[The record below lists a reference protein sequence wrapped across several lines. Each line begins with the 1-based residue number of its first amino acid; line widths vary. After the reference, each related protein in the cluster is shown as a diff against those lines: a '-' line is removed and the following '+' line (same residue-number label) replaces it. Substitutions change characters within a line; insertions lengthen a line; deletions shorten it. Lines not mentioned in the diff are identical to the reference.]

1 MCSAN
6 PVCVQGHATGRQER
20 PVSKILLFV
29 SLNCQLCVV
38 CVCARMIVILQL
50 GLRMGEGSGAGLR
63 IGWGQANYEL
73 RFPELWTPCLIS
85 SQQLLLMNNDR
96 FRRVETTPTSKT
108 NKKIVL
114 VALKSRHFHRDDLC
128 M

>member
-1 MCSAN
+1 
-6 PVCVQGHATGRQER
+6 
-20 PVSKILLFV
+20 
-29 SLNCQLCVV
+29 
-38 CVCARMIVILQL
+38 MIVILQL

-63 IGWGQANYEL
+63 IGWGQTNYEL